1 MKPQFLLSSPEKW
14 RPGWSL
20 SLPPQN
26 TELCLVVNI
35 WEHWLVLILNFS
47 WRIFVCWLYR
57 WLLPLIIVR
66 GQQRQPATVTGASI
80 ARWFV
85 RFKLNPATSLTQ
97 LTLEMSDV
105 FRIQSL
111 KKTEKLCINH
121 IPFFC
126 NFLTST
132 RSVEGPSKTVCFRIR
147 VNSAWNMSC
156 LALGHSINGLV
167 FYTNWLIC
175 YLKLWVIFSI

>member
-14 RPGWSL
+14 RPGGSPSL
-20 SLPPQN
+20 SPQN

-121 IPFFC
+121 ESYTFFFVT
-126 NFLTST
+126 FLPHSST
-132 RSVEGPSKTVCFRIR
+132 HWLKFTKA
-147 VNSAWNMSC
+147 NSW
-156 LALGHSINGLV
+156 
-167 FYTNWLIC
+167 
-175 YLKLWVIFSI
+175 